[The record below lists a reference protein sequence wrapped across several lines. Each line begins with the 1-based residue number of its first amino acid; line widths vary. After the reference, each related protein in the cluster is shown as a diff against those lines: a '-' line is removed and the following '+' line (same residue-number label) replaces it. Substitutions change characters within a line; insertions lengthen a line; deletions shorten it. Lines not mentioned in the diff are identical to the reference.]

1 MNCKRV
7 EQKVWDYLDG
17 HLSHADRAQLE
28 AHLLHCESCRSAW
41 GSAQQTQR
49 ALHQLTRYSAPSGF
63 QARLHARLRQLKPEP
78 ARPRLRFGWKS
89 LALAPALGLLF
100 AWLWLWFGSGET
112 GKSDTTQAGIPSSD
126 DYAQACLELH
136 EALEVADWSPTPAV
150 HYWVHTGYTR

>member
-17 HLSHADRAQLE
+17 RLSQAERAQLE
-28 AHLLHCESCRSAW
+28 AHLADCEACYRAW
-41 GSAQQTQR
+41 VSAQQTKR
-49 ALHQLTRYSAPSGF
+49 ALHQLTRYPAPSGF
-63 QARLHARLRQLKPEP
+63 QVRLQARLRQATPEP
-78 ARPRLRFGWKS
+78 ARPRLRLGWKS

-100 AWLWLWFGSGET
+100 AWLWFGGGEAGT
-112 GKSDTTQAGIPSSD
+112 GSDATQVGIPSSD